1 MTNIMQC
8 IQSME
13 VKLAVPFDKYQKVC
27 DAIKTTEEELEVVKH
42 ELDEL
47 SGMITLDPS
56 KDPDPYGHH
65 RMPLSYRLRCMGWPE
80 GLS

>member
-8 IQSME
+8 IR
-13 VKLAVPFDKYQKVC
+13 
-27 DAIKTTEEELEVVKH
+27 ELEQPMVVDYMRPKQGVKQG
-42 ELDEL
+42 EIGL
-47 SGMITLDPS
+47 ITLDPK

-65 RMPLSYRLRCMGWPE
+65 NMPLSYRLRCMGWPE